1 MQTIWKQLYS
11 HNSHLDKGSL
21 FQLKTTCQRSNVPA
35 DPTRNMNATE
45 AFLGDTLVAYI
56 VAAAEEVLGGGLS
69 LLSSDSMPSSF
80 TTVAQLAGAIV
91 RKYVDLECQTAGPC
105 STLDEVYQYS
115 REVITMFLLWR
126 DYHDAVK
133 EGDGARVICIWRFLM
148 VVFKM
153 GGRKNYALEAVQLLM
168 QYEYLLSPR
177 LKAQLTWSRFVNMHG
192 RARRNIPC
200 DLQMEH
206 MNR

>member
-1 MQTIWKQLYS
+1 M
-11 HNSHLDKGSL
+11 
-21 FQLKTTCQRSNVPA
+21 PA